1 MGAAKLKF
9 NLVPAVSNC
18 LSAPLPS
25 SLWLHMLAWLSQFE
39 EKEKKIK
46 KERGNKSTTFQRFI
60 YNQHIVLLKQNTLQ
74 IPTVFRNSILRQQY
88 FKN

>member
-18 LSAPLPS
+18 LPAPLPS

-39 EKEKKIK
+39 EKEKKN
-46 KERGNKSTTFQRFI
+46 KERERKEKHHFQRFI
-60 YNQHIVLLKQNTLQ
+60 YNQHIVLLKQNTQ
-74 IPTVFRNSILRQQY
+74 RIPTLFRNSILR
-88 FKN
+88 